1 MHAPRAVHA
10 CTFFNVNVDADVNNL
25 RRVSIAEQV
34 NVIVS
39 VNVDF
44 SRSLVIVNVNVN
56 VFLASPFA
64 KKLRFPNRLK
74 YQPHLIARE
83 VAGATRVACA
93 LQRIEQ
99 SVGGV
104 YVFVEQ
110 PQGRGTRGTGAVELR
125 QFGLAVGAEFIML
138 KMFHFHE

>member
-44 SRSLVIVNVNVN
+44 SRSLVNVIVIVNV
-56 VFLASPFA
+56 LGELRFA
-64 KKLRFPNRLK
+64 KKFK
-74 YQPHLIARE
+74 YQPHLIAGE
-83 VAGATRVACA
+83 VA
-93 LQRIEQ
+93 
-99 SVGGV
+99 
-104 YVFVEQ
+104 
-110 PQGRGTRGTGAVELR
+110 
-125 QFGLAVGAEFIML
+125 
-138 KMFHFHE
+138 

>member
-44 SRSLVIVNVNVN
+44 SRSLVIVNVI
-56 VFLASPFA
+56 VFLANQVRQETTVPLDIQISTSPDS
-64 KKLRFPNRLK
+64 
-74 YQPHLIARE
+74 
-83 VAGATRVACA
+83 G
-93 LQRIEQ
+93 
-99 SVGGV
+99 
-104 YVFVEQ
+104 
-110 PQGRGTRGTGAVELR
+110 
-125 QFGLAVGAEFIML
+125 
-138 KMFHFHE
+138 

>member
-44 SRSLVIVNVNVN
+44 SRSLVIVNVIVIVN
-56 VFLASPFA
+56 VLGELRFA
-64 KKLRFPNRLK
+64 KILK
-74 YQPHLIARE
+74 YQPHLIAGE
-83 VAGATRVACA
+83 VA
-93 LQRIEQ
+93 
-99 SVGGV
+99 
-104 YVFVEQ
+104 
-110 PQGRGTRGTGAVELR
+110 
-125 QFGLAVGAEFIML
+125 
-138 KMFHFHE
+138 

>member
-44 SRSLVIVNVNVN
+44 SRSLVNVIVIVNV
-56 VFLASPFA
+56 LGELRFA
-64 KKLRFPNRLK
+64 KIFK
-74 YQPHLIARE
+74 YQPHLIAGE
-83 VAGATRVACA
+83 VA
-93 LQRIEQ
+93 
-99 SVGGV
+99 
-104 YVFVEQ
+104 
-110 PQGRGTRGTGAVELR
+110 
-125 QFGLAVGAEFIML
+125 
-138 KMFHFHE
+138 

>member
-44 SRSLVIVNVNVN
+44 SRSLVIVIVNVI
-56 VFLASPFA
+56 VFLANQVRQETTVPLDIQISTSPDS
-64 KKLRFPNRLK
+64 
-74 YQPHLIARE
+74 
-83 VAGATRVACA
+83 G
-93 LQRIEQ
+93 
-99 SVGGV
+99 
-104 YVFVEQ
+104 
-110 PQGRGTRGTGAVELR
+110 
-125 QFGLAVGAEFIML
+125 
-138 KMFHFHE
+138 

>member
-1 MHAPRAVHA
+1 MYFFL
-10 CTFFNVNVDADVNNL
+10 TITLFNVNVDADVNNL

-44 SRSLVIVNVNVN
+44 SRSLVSVNVIVIVNV
-56 VFLASPFA
+56 LGELRFA
-64 KKLRFPNRLK
+64 KILK
-74 YQPHLIARE
+74 YQPHLVAGE
-83 VAGATRVACA
+83 VAGATRVARA

-99 SVGGV
+99 SVGSV
-104 YVFVEQ
+104 QVFVEQ

-125 QFGLAVGAEFIML
+125 QLGLAVGAEFIML